1 MRINDN
7 TAPWREAATRT
18 GYRSSGGF
26 SMVASGETAAILSVD
41 AAEAGYV
48 ETEEISLVCRLA
60 ADVSFGRESLMRESA
75 LRESER
81 PAQGQRFWAMLAA
94 VSDASIAIDP
104 LGRIELVNAEAEWLF
119 CGARR

>member
-1 MRINDN
+1 
-7 TAPWREAATRT
+7 
-18 GYRSSGGF
+18 
-26 SMVASGETAAILSVD
+26 MVASGETAAILSVD